1 MGLIKKIKNKL
12 IENLIDYLSKEETDE
27 MFEKISKEL
36 DKVEPVIDEKYQ
48 VFNEIKIRLCATNHF
63 FLLLIKKLEV
73 VEMYEE
79 CALLKDYLVNQKYS
93 EEEISS
99 KKEYMWDDMLRL
111 TSHDT
116 YPFLNFGSVMQHDL
130 DYAVSWILERKNKI
144 KDQTTIQ

>member
-1 MGLIKKIKNKL
+1 MRILKQLKNKL
-12 IENLIDYLSKEETDE
+12 IDYLTKEETDE

-36 DKVEPVIDEKYQ
+36 DKVEPVVDEKYQ

-63 FLLLIKKLEV
+63 FFLLIKKLEV

-79 CALLKDYLVNQKYS
+79 CEVLKDYLINLKYS
-93 EEEISS
+93 EEEILS
-99 KKEYMWDDMLRL
+99 KKEYMWEDMLRL
-111 TSHDT
+111 SAHDT

-130 DYAVSWILERKNKI
+130 DYAVGWILERKNKI